1 MGLECEAE
9 AVRVWR
15 SPRALSR
22 KRVFHSSPAI
32 RYRHIY
38 ECKSFSVSPIKSF
51 CISTVK
57 YCIFGFTLQHSSL
70 YFVIAHWYVRFT
82 LTLLYLQI
90 GIFCIPASS
99 IIPLH
104 NHPGMTVLSKIL
116 YGTAHVKSYDWID
129 TAESLNLSKGRIFL
143 NRDECLMMNLNHI
156 KPSDIYNS
164 VFGYCATTVKRM
176 PWSSWM
182 CPCSASLYMF
192 STKYQLIA
200 HFLL

>member
-1 MGLECEAE
+1 MITPADVGLECEAE
-9 AVRVWR
+9 AVRFWR

-38 ECKSFSVSPIKSF
+38 ECKSFSVSPITRF
-51 CISTVK
+51 CISAAK
-57 YCIFGFTLQHSSL
+57 YCIWFSHCTCSIEVFVSSAPL
-70 YFVIAHWYVRFT
+70 FCYCTHMRHTDVWSAPT
-82 LTLLYLQI
+82 SYLQI

-129 TAESLNLSKGRIFL
+129 TAESLNLNLSKGEILL
-143 NRDECLMMNLNHI
+143 NRDEIFNVWISIKYYCIYLSQYHGFDCLDLNLH
-156 KPSDIYNS
+156 
-164 VFGYCATTVKRM
+164 
-176 PWSSWM
+176 
-182 CPCSASLYMF
+182 
-192 STKYQLIA
+192 
-200 HFLL
+200 